1 MKEYLVTEYLEKQSI
16 ACAVSAQN
24 WEEASRQAAQIL
36 IDKGAIRSEYL
47 TRMMEKLEKE
57 RSYMVLTSG
66 VAVIHARPGEDVCK
80 NSISLLT
87 LKQPVEFGNANYD
100 PVSVVFML
108 AATDDNSHIRLM
120 MAVAQ
125 KLSQPDIKEKM
136 LAAKEIEELW
146 TLMQD

>member
-1 MKEYLVTEYLEKQSI
+1 
-16 ACAVSAQN
+16 
-24 WEEASRQAAQIL
+24 
-36 IDKGAIRSEYL
+36 
-47 TRMMEKLEKE
+47 
-57 RSYMVLTSG
+57 MVLTSG

-136 LAAKEIEELW
+136 LAAKEIEDLW

>member
-87 LKQPVEFGNANYD
+87 LKQPVEFGN
-100 PVSVVFML
+100 
-108 AATDDNSHIRLM
+108 DNSHIRLM